1 MRLLPLV
8 ILLSVSLLRAADAD
22 NPTLPGIEDIIQK
35 KSVATAKIAGITLY
49 QSEDSVRVVI
59 QPSEKVDFKYDL
71 LAGNGKDR
79 IYIDLKKTTADGFTV
94 PTVTADSFLRAI
106 RLGKR
111 DDGTRIVLDTG
122 KVEKYNVMV
131 MEEPWRVVIDYI
143 GRKQAPPAPSAPA
156 LPTPPATGKK
166 GTPPPAVKQPE
177 RFVIVLDPGHGGKD
191 SGALRK
197 GILEKDIVLDL
208 ARIIRKKAAKEHPDV
223 SVILTRDTDIFL
235 PLEERAVIANKNDGD
250 LFVSL
255 HANAFKDPEVGGLEV
270 YHLNNRS
277 DEYAEKLA
285 RVENSMTN
293 DNSFLN
299 TILVDMT
306 MSFYIGDSQKFAE
319 SVGLRFGKELKPFN
333 VKLRDWR
340 KGALFYVL
348 VGARM
353 PSLLVEIGYLSNP
366 QERKLLQTKK
376 YLETIADA
384 ILDGVQEVRKKH
396 TLAKD
401 RP

>member
-1 MRLLPLV
+1 MRLFSCAL
-8 ILLSVSLLRAADAD
+8 LLSFSLLWAAETPA
-22 NPTLPGIEDIIQK
+22 LPGIEDIIK
-35 KSVATAKIAGITLY
+35 EKSVAAKLTGITLY
-49 QSEDSVRVVI
+49 QSNDSVRVVI

-79 IYIDLKKTTADGFTV
+79 IYIDLKQTTADGFTV

-143 GRKQAPPAPSAPA
+143 GRKSAPPVPVAPVV
-156 LPTPPATGKK
+156 PTPPTVGKK
-166 GTPPPAVKQPE
+166 ETPPHAVKQPE
-177 RFVIVLDPGHGGKD
+177 RFIIVLDPGHGGKD

-197 GILEKDIVLDL
+197 GISEKDIVLDL
-208 ARIIRKKAAKEHPDV
+208 AHIIQKKAAKKHPDV
-223 SVILTRDTDIFL
+223 SVVLTRDTDIFL

-250 LFVSL
+250 LFISL

-319 SVGLRFGKELKPFN
+319 SVGGRFEKDLKPFD

-353 PSLLVEIGYLSNP
+353 PSLLAEIGFLSNP

-401 RP
+401 RR